1 MNGLRPSTTTAALMF
16 AVSLACAS
24 VCGAQTSD
32 AEREQQALAL
42 ARDGLVARRER
53 RDADAL
59 AAFERSLAL
68 SERASVR
75 AQLGFAQQALGRW
88 VDAEQTLARVAA
100 LDDPWVRR
108 YRATIDESLA
118 AVRAHLG
125 WLSLA
130 VDPADSEVLVDGV
143 VLNARTDIRIP
154 IGAVTVTAR
163 REGRFSVERSVSI
176 LPGQTTTE
184 TIVLRPRPIEPQPV
198 VARVERAI
206 RAPVVVLPPPRAQER
221 PRDNRGWIGPS
232 VTVGVGAVTV
242 GVAAALWAL
251 RERSLGA
258 LRELGCVETASE
270 FVCASGAVDEARAR
284 AVHTD
289 AGSTGTASAVTVI
302 VGGATLAAG
311 AAWVVIEALS
321 RGRERRALTLSPG
334 GVRWVF

>member
-1 MNGLRPSTTTAALMF
+1 MNGLRPSTTTAALLF
-16 AVSLACAS
+16 AASLACAS
-24 VCGAQTSD
+24 VCSAQTSE
-32 AEREQQALAL
+32 AETEQRAMAL
-42 ARDGLVARRER
+42 ARDGLVARREG

-75 AQLGFAQQALGRW
+75 AQLGFALQALGRW

-118 AVRAHLG
+118 LVRAHLG
-125 WLSLA
+125 WLEVS
-130 VDPADSEVLVDGV
+130 VDPADSEVLVDGA
-143 VLNARTDIRIP
+143 VLNTRAGIRIP
-154 IGAVTVTAR
+154 IGAITVTAR

-198 VARVERAI
+198 VARVERTVPT
-206 RAPVVVLPPPRAQER
+206 PVAARPPRAQER

-232 VTVGVGAVTV
+232 VTLGVGAVTV
-242 GVAAALWAL
+242 GASALLWAL

-270 FVCASGAVDEARAR
+270 FVCASGVVDAGRAR
-284 AVHTD
+284 AAHSD
-289 AGSTGTASAVTVI
+289 AAATGAASAVTVI

-311 AAWVVIEALS
+311 VAWAVIEALS

-334 GVRWVF
+334 GVHWVF